1 MTAKA
6 GEMHQFTVQDDL
18 EVRLDIWLADR
29 LDISRSQ
36 LKRLISGHQVTVNG
50 DGVKAGYLVKQGD
63 QIMVRVPGTPR
74 RVLRPETIPL
84 EIIYEDGAL
93 AIINK
98 PKGLVVHPGA
108 GNLEGT
114 LVNALLAHLDELADG
129 AGEDRP
135 GIVHRLDKDT
145 SGLLMIAK
153 TNESY
158 AYLTDQL
165 KNHQVER
172 HYMALVQGVMSVP
185 EGLIDEPIGRHPKD
199 RKKMA
204 VLASGR
210 EAQTFFKVEETF
222 AKHSLVACR
231 LVTGRTH
238 QIRVHL
244 AKIHHPIV
252 GDPLYGFKHNNLGA
266 KNQVLHASFLA
277 FRHPDGQYLEFE
289 SCPDATFLQAV
300 EKARQMN

>member
-1 MTAKA
+1 MIAKE
-6 GEMHQFTVQDDL
+6 GETHQFAVQDQPD
-18 EVRLDIWLADR
+18 VRLDIWLADR

-36 LKRLISGHQVTVNG
+36 LKRLIDEQRVTVNG
-50 DGVKAGYLVKQGD
+50 GVVKAGYLVKQGD
-63 QIMVRVPGTPR
+63 QVIVSVPARPR
-74 RVLRPETIPL
+74 TVLRPESIPL
-84 EIIYEDGAL
+84 EIIYEDEAL

-114 LVNALLAHLDELADG
+114 LVNALLAQLDELADG
-129 AGEDRP
+129 SGEDRP

-158 AYLTDQL
+158 TYLTNQL
-165 KNHQVER
+165 KNRLVER
-172 HYMALVQGVMSVP
+172 HYQALVQGVMSVS

-204 VLASGR
+204 VLQSGR
-210 EAQTFFKVEETF
+210 AAQTYFKVEEYF
-222 AKHSLVACR
+222 AKHCLVACR

-238 QIRVHL
+238 QIRVHF
-244 AKIHHPIV
+244 AKIHHPLV
-252 GDPLYGFKHNNLGA
+252 GDTLYGFKHNNLGA
-266 KNQVLHASFLA
+266 TSQVLHASFLA

-289 SCPDATFLQAV
+289 SRPDATFVETV
-300 EKARQMN
+300 EKARQVN